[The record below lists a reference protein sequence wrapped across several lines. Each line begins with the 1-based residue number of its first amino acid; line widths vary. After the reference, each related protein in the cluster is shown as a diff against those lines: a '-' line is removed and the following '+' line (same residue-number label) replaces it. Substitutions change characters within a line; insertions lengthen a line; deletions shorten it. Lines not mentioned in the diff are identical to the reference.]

1 MRLRSFAAA
10 FVCMTTAAFVRAA
23 PDAVIAPGTDYTALE
38 CLRVVQDAAAAT
50 SPERRPAVE
59 YCVAYLAVRT
69 QQLNEHLEG
78 ASTPATA
85 PEPSAAPV
93 REFQPVVPRESSP
106 ASGAVAPT
114 VAEEIAPAT
123 PAVPPASEPAPA
135 MRAAPV
141 PAPRPGMPQPPQFL
155 EGF

>member
-10 FVCMTTAAFVRAA
+10 FVCMTTAACVRAA

-38 CLRVVQDAAAAT
+38 CLRVVQDAAVAT

-69 QQLNEHLEG
+69 RQLNEHLEG
-78 ASTPATA
+78 ASTPAVA
-85 PEPSAAPV
+85 SEPSAAPV
-93 REFQPVVPRESSP
+93 REFVPVVPRESSP

-114 VAEEIAPAT
+114 VAEEIAPAA